1 MSKVFEQGVGNWRL
15 YRAWLGFSKDDEIDL
30 HFGKRDKS
38 IPYDVVMDE
47 ITTIVEHGLKAAQQ
61 NDRSYVVFIHG
72 RSTSRRGKKTARSMV
87 RGFMRSKAATP
98 LIERNL
104 CIQHETVFV
113 AKVRPLS
120 SRQQRLDPRHDQEG
134 EG

>member
-1 MSKVFEQGVGNWRL
+1 MGQAFAQGFGNWRQ
-15 YRAWLGFSKDDEIDL
+15 YRDWLGFSKDDEIDL

-47 ITTIVEHGLKAAQQ
+47 ITTIVQRGLMAAQQ
-61 NDRSYVVFIHG
+61 NGRAYVVFIHG

-98 LIERNL
+98 LIERNH
-104 CIQHETVFV
+104 CIQHDTVFV
-113 AKVRPLS
+113 AKVRPLP
-120 SRQQRLDPRHDQEG
+120 SRNET
-134 EG
+134 